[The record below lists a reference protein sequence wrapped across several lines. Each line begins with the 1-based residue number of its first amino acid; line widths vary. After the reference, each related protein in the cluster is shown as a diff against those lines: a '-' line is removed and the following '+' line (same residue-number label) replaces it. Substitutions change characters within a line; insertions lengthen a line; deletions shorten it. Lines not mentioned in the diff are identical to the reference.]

1 MLGAPREK
9 TASGLGRADS
19 RGGSH
24 GGHGGLGGRQQHHR
38 AQQGARA
45 EGHRLDRDGAGRHG
59 PDGGHLQCRQ
69 RSPPEQH
76 KFTVVVP
83 KGAYSKV
90 DATMSLIVDSKPFLN
105 GDFIELLSPTGQS
118 VGTDQ
123 QKPEMQVNVADP
135 APGTWTAVVCQF
147 LPDDRSGGHAYN
159 GSVVIATKKHKH

>member
-1 MLGAPREK
+1 MRRLLVGLAALTLAAAVTEATVASAAGSSITVPNKAPAQK
-9 TASGLGRADS
+9 AIAWTGTVPVGMDPTGDTCSA
-19 RGGSH
+19 GSV
-24 GGHGGLGGRQQHHR
+24 L
-38 AQQGARA
+38 
-45 EGHRLDRDGAGRHG
+45 
-59 PDGGHLQCRQ
+59 
-69 RSPPEQH
+69 PPEQH